1 MSNRIAPDD
10 ATLQDYLDPIANEL
24 ATVQADIK
32 KAQQREKELKDELR
46 AYLEDLGP
54 GEYAAGPETIRVT
67 IAHTLDAKAVER
79 DYPAGA
85 FPFLYK
91 MAPDTKLVRAHLD
104 EEQIE
109 RYLVAGTPRIGL
121 A

>member
-1 MSNRIAPDD
+1 MTTTDTS
-10 ATLQDYLDPIANEL
+10 LEQLLDPIADEL

-32 KAQQREKELKDELR
+32 KSQQREKELKDELR
-46 AYLEDLGP
+46 AHLEGRDP
-54 GEYAAGPETIRVT
+54 GDYPAGMHSVRVT
-67 IAHTLDAKAVER
+67 VAHTLDAKAVER

-91 MAPDTKLVRAHLD
+91 LAPDTKLVRAHLD

-109 RYLVAGTPRIGL
+109 RYLVASAPRIGL

>member
-1 MSNRIAPDD
+1 MSNQIAPDD
-10 ATLQDYLDPIANEL
+10 ATLADYLDPIADEL

-46 AYLEDLGP
+46 AHLEGRDP
-54 GEYAAGPETIRVT
+54 GDYPAGMHTVRVT
-67 IAHTLDAKAVER
+67 IAHTVDAKAIER
-79 DYPAGA
+79 DYPANVH
-85 FPFLYK
+85 PYLYDLK
-91 MAPDTKLVRAHLD
+91 PSTTKVRAQLD

-109 RYLVAGTPRIGL
+109 RYLVASAPRIGL